1 MKIQL
6 VPHLTFNG
14 ECKEALD
21 FYVGIFAGK
30 VEELIYFGKAN
41 AGELQRVMYA
51 CLVFGR
57 NKIAFCDQ
65 CPGEAVIA
73 GSNVLM
79 DVTFQQECEAG
90 QVFNALAEQGT
101 IIVPFGKTEWSENY
115 GLVKDKFDILWNIM
129 H

>member
-1 MKIQL
+1 MKMQL

-30 VEELIYFGKAN
+30 VEELIYSGKVDT
-41 AGELQRVMYA
+41 GEQQRVMYA
-51 CLVFGR
+51 CLVFGGNR
-57 NKIAFCDQ
+57 IAFCDQ
-65 CPGEAVIA
+65 CPGETVIA

-79 DVTFQQECEAG
+79 DVTFQQGGEAG

-101 IIVPFGKTEWSENY
+101 VIVPFGKTEWSENY

-129 H
+129 Q